1 VSERLVTGAKAD
13 RIMVSETVGDG
24 HAPS

>member
-1 VSERLVTGAKAD
+1 LVTGAKAD